1 MEVSSVYEGG
11 KMDGCVARLNNQRPI
26 NTRMGETHD
35 LGSQCDTAGHGWKCH
50 RSGEETAP
58 GSHCDKDSEDRN

>member
-11 KMDGCVARLNNQRPI
+11 TMNVCGTAQQSKSNKHQNG
-26 NTRMGETHD
+26 GTHD
-35 LGSQCDTAGHGWKCH
+35 LGSLCDTAGHGWKCH

-58 GSHCDKDSEDRN
+58 GSHCDKFSEDRN